1 MKKLMLLT
9 LLLAVIAV
17 TSTAAEKSRL
27 SMISGDGQRIY
38 SEAEVSALLD
48 AVRSESASAIERAW
62 DDGYKAG
69 VLAYAPEAEGLRVI
83 NESLR
88 AESKRL
94 TVPAWH
100 VPVWTAAG
108 LALGFGAGFIA
119 RSVK

>member
-17 TSTAAEKSRL
+17 TSTAAEKS
-27 SMISGDGQRIY
+27 SWSTTSTDEQRTY

-48 AVRSESASAIERAW
+48 TVRTEAASAIERAW

-69 VLAYAPEAEGLRVI
+69 VLAFAPEVEGLRI
-83 NESLR
+83 MNDSLQT
-88 AESKRL
+88 ESKRL
-94 TVPAWH
+94 AVPVWH

-108 LALGFGAGFIA
+108 LVIGFGAGFIA

>member
-17 TSTAAEKSRL
+17 TSTAAEKSKL
-27 SMISGDGQRIY
+27 SMISGDGQRTY

-48 AVRSESASAIERAW
+48 AVRSEAASAIERAW

-69 VLAYAPEAEGLRVI
+69 VLAYAPEAEGLRVM

-88 AESKRL
+88 AESKQL

>member
-1 MKKLMLLT
+1 
-9 LLLAVIAV
+9 
-17 TSTAAEKSRL
+17 
-27 SMISGDGQRIY
+27 MISGDGQRTY

-48 AVRSESASAIERAW
+48 AVRSEAASAIERAW

-69 VLAYAPEAEGLRVI
+69 VLAYAPEAEGLRVM

-88 AESKRL
+88 AESKQL